1 MISPETMKIVDN
13 GNRETTRSWVFV
25 VTKDWQKERLNEREF
40 KNKIRRNEPGE
51 KDVPTE
57 KSSY

>member
-1 MISPETMKIVDN
+1 MISPETMIIVDN
-13 GNRETTRSWVFV
+13 GNRETTRSWVYF
-25 VTKDWQKERLNEREF
+25 VTKGWQKARLNERELR
-40 KNKIRRNEPGE
+40 KIRRNGVGE

>member
-1 MISPETMKIVDN
+1 MIIVDN
-13 GNRETTRSWVFV
+13 GNRETTRGWVYF
-25 VTKDWQKERLNEREF
+25 VTKGWQKARLNERELR
-40 KNKIRRNEPGE
+40 KIRRNEPGE